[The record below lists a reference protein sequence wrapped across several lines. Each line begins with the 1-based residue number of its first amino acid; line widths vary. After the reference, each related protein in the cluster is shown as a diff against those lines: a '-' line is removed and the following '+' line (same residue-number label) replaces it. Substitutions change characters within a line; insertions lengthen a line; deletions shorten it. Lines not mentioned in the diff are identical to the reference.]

1 MTVHCTPFSAEL
13 LAYLRQISATEHP
26 ILAQIRADTATHRLG
41 KMAIAPEQ
49 AALLAWIAQL
59 IDAKKYLENWHIH
72 GVQQHRNGVGVAR

>member
-59 IDAKKYLENWHIH
+59 IDAKKIFGKLAHSR
-72 GVQQHRNGVGVAR
+72 GTAAP